1 MCYNGNMSNKKLRI
15 IGNSAKITVAGISD
29 IPAKTDTGAEFS
41 SIWASDISI
50 TDDNELRFC
59 LFAPESPLYT
69 GEHVTVSPE
78 DYRAIMVR
86 NSTGQEHIRY
96 RAKLPAIIRGKK
108 IRAYF
113 SLADR
118 SRNNFPVLIGR
129 RTLKG
134 RFLVDPSKLAV
145 PYPPREADMGLND
158 ELKADPQA
166 FHEKYITKSPTHK

>member
-1 MCYNGNMSNKKLRI
+1 MSTKKLKI
-15 IGNSAKITVAGISD
+15 IGNSSKITVSGISD

-41 SIWASDISI
+41 SIWASDITMPSSDEI
-50 TDDNELRFC
+50 KFR

-69 GEHVTVSPE
+69 GEYITTHDFKPVS
-78 DYRAIMVR
+78 VR

-96 RAKLPAIIRGKK
+96 RVKLPAVIHGKR

-113 SLADR
+113 TLADR

-134 RFLVDPSKLAV
+134 RFLVDPSKLDV
-145 PYPPREADMGLND
+145 PYPPREADWKLND
-158 ELKADPQA
+158 ELMADPQK
-166 FHEKYITKSPTHK
+166 FHEKYIEKSQDDE

>member
-1 MCYNGNMSNKKLRI
+1 MSKLKI
-15 IGNSAKITVAGISD
+15 IGNSSKITVAGVSD

-41 SIWASDISI
+41 SIWASNI
-50 TDDNELRFC
+50 TMTENNELKFC

-69 GEHVTVSPE
+69 GECITVPME
-78 DYRAIMVR
+78 DYKAIMVR

-96 RAKLPAIIRGKK
+96 RAKLPTIIHGKR

-129 RTLKG
+129 RTLRG
-134 RFLVDPSKLAV
+134 RFLVDPAKLAV
-145 PYPPREADMGLND
+145 PYPPREVDMGLND
-158 ELKADPQA
+158 ELHSDPQK
-166 FHEKYITKSPTHK
+166 FHQKYIEKSKK